1 MSNKI
6 FACTF
11 LLVQVHAYFQDRGRY
26 SAVCG
31 VAVRA
36 GGDLFVYD
44 ICRGES
50 EGRVRLYECDD
61 QQLKVQ
67 QTGEASYK
75 VTKKDVAGYLEFL
88 FDQGFV
94 SC

>member
-1 MSNKI
+1 M
-6 FACTF
+6 
-11 LLVQVHAYFQDRGRY
+11 QVHAYFQDRGHY

-44 ICRGES
+44 NCRGES
-50 EGRVRLYECDD
+50 EGRIRLYECDD
-61 QQLKVQ
+61 QVLKVQ
-67 QTGEASYK
+67 QTGEAAYK
-75 VTKKDVAGYLEFL
+75 VTKKHRCCFKPTTEYLELL
-88 FDQGFV
+88 FDQFV

>member
-1 MSNKI
+1 M
-6 FACTF
+6 
-11 LLVQVHAYFQDRGRY
+11 DWY

-44 ICRGES
+44 NCRGES

-61 QQLKVQ
+61 QLLKVQ
-67 QTGEASYK
+67 QLAGTATYK
-75 VTKKDVAGYLEFL
+75 VTKNTLVNVALSQHIYGTLI
-88 FDQGFV
+88 
-94 SC
+94 